1 MLLKK
6 RDIVRG
12 LMTGLAM
19 FLWRIHCK
27 RLAKRLVKKLNKAL
41 DEYGQ
46 CVSLIFNNKAML
58 IKVYVLNLLQR
69 LSQILV
75 TLVAF
80 AALHGDLRTLP
91 KLLATQIY
99 VVLGSNCVPI
109 PGGVGVTDYLMLN
122 GYKQLMEKTQAYQL
136 EILSRG
142 LSFYVCIFVSM
153 ATVAIGYL
161 VLRKQKKNH

>member
-1 MLLKK
+1 
-6 RDIVRG
+6 
-12 LMTGLAM
+12 
-19 FLWRIHCK
+19 
-27 RLAKRLVKKLNKAL
+27 
-41 DEYGQ
+41 
-46 CVSLIFNNKAML
+46 ML

-99 VVLGSNCVPI
+99 VVLGSNCVPM
-109 PGGVGVTDYLMLN
+109 MLN

>member
-1 MLLKK
+1 M
-6 RDIVRG
+6 
-12 LMTGLAM
+12 
-19 FLWRIHCK
+19 
-27 RLAKRLVKKLNKAL
+27 
-41 DEYGQ
+41 
-46 CVSLIFNNKAML
+46 
-58 IKVYVLNLLQR
+58 
-69 LSQILV
+69 
-75 TLVAF
+75 
-80 AALHGDLRTLP
+80 P